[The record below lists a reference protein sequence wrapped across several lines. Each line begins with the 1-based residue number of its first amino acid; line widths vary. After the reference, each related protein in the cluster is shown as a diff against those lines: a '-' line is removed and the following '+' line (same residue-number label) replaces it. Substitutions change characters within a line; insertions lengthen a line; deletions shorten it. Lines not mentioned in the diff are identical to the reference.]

1 MRRYSLPTVFDLK
14 MSVSV
19 SGIVSLLIL
28 WLVLA
33 IIGIV
38 LIRLPILESVIGG
51 LIAAVLHYVSDLF
64 HQFGHSIAARRT
76 GYPMSGI
83 FFWGIFGAS
92 LYPKDEGELPGSV
105 HIQRALGG
113 PIMSFIVTFILGILL
128 LAMGN
133 SGSVVWWI
141 MLFLFLDNLLVFALG
156 ALMPIRMGD
165 FVTDGAT
172 ILYWRA
178 RS

>member
-1 MRRYSLPTVFDLK
+1 MRKYSLPTIFGLK
-14 MSVSV
+14 MSVSMG
-19 SGIVSLLIL
+19 GIVTLLVL
-28 WLVLA
+28 WLALT
-33 IIGIV
+33 IIGV
-38 LIRLPILESVIGG
+38 LLQLSIIESIIGG
-51 LIAAVLHYVSDLF
+51 LVAAILHYVSDIF
-64 HQFGHSIAARRT
+64 HHLGHSIAARRT
-76 GYPMSGI
+76 GHPMSGI

-113 PIMSFIVTFILGILL
+113 PIMSFVVTFILGVILL
-128 LAMGN
+128 LMGN
-133 SGSVVWWI
+133 SGGVVWWV

-178 RS
+178 H